1 MEKVTIVKVG
11 GAIVEDTSNWHSSLQ
26 ILPPYQE
33 RKYWYTAE
41 ADALLK

>member
-11 GAIVEDTSNWHSSLQ
+11 GAIVEDNEQLAQ
-26 ILPPYQE
+26 PPYQE

>member
-11 GAIVEDTSNWHSSLQ
+11 GAIVEDNEQLAQLLTDFAA
-26 ILPPYQE
+26 IPE